1 VAVAAD
7 ITDLGTEQAMAAQ
20 ELLSLVQT
28 EPETFDIIQMS
39 IELNTLTDRNGF
51 LLRLAAQVDLYKL
64 SLYTHLKP

>member
-1 VAVAAD
+1 VAAAAD
-7 ITDLGTEQAMAAQ
+7 ITDPGTVQAMAAQ

-51 LLRLAAQVDLYKL
+51 LLRLAAQADLYKL
-64 SLYTHLKP
+64 SLYTHLKQ